1 VWNAHAFWG
10 LCSQVAKVGT
20 FTASIVDGLRERLFQ
35 LQAQAKDAETQPDK
49 DSLDQVGLLLACE

>member
-1 VWNAHAFWG
+1 M
-10 LCSQVAKVGT
+10 GT